1 MQKIN
6 LKLYEFDRLKR
17 FRPQTRT
24 FSTESILYLYPQN
37 NKKRIL
43 KLFYNMDYN
52 KILTINLINYYK
64 NDIDIK
70 ELALDCDLVSIE
82 NKPAGIVSDY
92 IDGTILSNIIY
103 DKGISLNYKIDV
115 LKKVG
120 VVLDKMKKT
129 RDIINEFYIGDLHED
144 NIIVTNNDIKIMDM
158 DSSKIMD
165 NKPFPSKYLTR
176 LAKRKK
182 IDSLIIPNEYT
193 DNYCFNMMI
202 LNAIFSKDISKL
214 SIDEFYRCIE
224 YLYSIGI
231 DINLINN
238 FNNMYL
244 GNTLNLHNQLDS
256 LKKLE
261 KVYLK

>member
-24 FSTESILYLYPQN
+24 FNTESNLYIYPQN

-43 KLFYNMDYN
+43 KVFYNMNYN
-52 KILTINLINYYK
+52 KILTINLLNYYK
-64 NDIDIK
+64 NDIDIE
-70 ELALDCDLVSIE
+70 ELSLDSDLVSIE
-82 NKPAGIVSDY
+82 NKPAGILSDY
-92 IDGTILSNIIY
+92 IDGTVLSNIIY
-103 DKGISLNYKIDV
+103 DKGISINYKIDI

-120 VVLDKMKKT
+120 VVLDKMKKA
-129 RDIINEFYIGDLHED
+129 RKKINDFYIGDLHED
-144 NIIVTNNDIKIMDM
+144 NIIVCGDTIKIMDM

-165 NKPFPSKYLTR
+165 NEPSQSKYLTR
-176 LAKRKK
+176 LARRKK
-182 IDSLIIPNEYT
+182 IDSIIIPNEST

-202 LNAIFSKDISKL
+202 LNALFSKDISKL
-214 SIDEFYRCIE
+214 SIDEFYRYIE
-224 YLYSIGI
+224 YLYSIDI